1 MIVRDE
7 ITSPAAI
14 TCIQHLWRT
23 TSTHGNLHPNAALIS
38 ISLHHPNN
46 PKQPKT
52 HNPNCSHIKIGI
64 FTQTSIYAHNP
75 VHSVQVRFWKI
86 QLLSFHCVQVAEQMG
101 REAGVLEF
109 LFVFSESVTILP
121 FGKDVKA
128 VYKTLSRQGTRGH
141 VWPN

>member
-1 MIVRDE
+1 
-7 ITSPAAI
+7 
-14 TCIQHLWRT
+14 
-23 TSTHGNLHPNAALIS
+23 
-38 ISLHHPNN
+38 
-46 PKQPKT
+46 
-52 HNPNCSHIKIGI
+52 
-64 FTQTSIYAHNP
+64 
-75 VHSVQVRFWKI
+75 
-86 QLLSFHCVQVAEQMG
+86 MG